1 MPWKN
6 TLRLGDIKIN
16 LKHNLKDN
24 KLYQCLALVEVVG
37 SACCGWSLSQRS
49 GSSPEKTDEVF
60 PLRLDILIVTTGFRN
75 DMLSLC

>member
-49 GSSPEKTDEVF
+49 GSFPEK
-60 PLRLDILIVTTGFRN
+60 N
-75 DMLSLC
+75 SLHLEWTFS